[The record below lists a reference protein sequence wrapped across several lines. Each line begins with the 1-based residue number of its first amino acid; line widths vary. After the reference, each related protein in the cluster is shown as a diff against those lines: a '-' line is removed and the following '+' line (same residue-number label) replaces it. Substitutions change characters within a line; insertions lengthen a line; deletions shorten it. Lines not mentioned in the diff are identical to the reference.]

1 MSEWQK
7 GLVSIVVPTYFS
19 EKYLEKCLQ
28 CIVEQTYPNL
38 EVIICD
44 GASKDETRE
53 IISGFE
59 KKYPFV
65 RCIDKE
71 NEGVSAS
78 RNLGIEH
85 ARGEYLQF
93 VDSDDF
99 LLPDACETMVRA
111 LEETGASMCIAG
123 FRILKTGE
131 ERRPLPGVYE
141 GAEDFAKHLPEYYFY
156 KKNCMNTP
164 WNKLYRRE
172 GLEARF
178 PRELSMGEDLMF
190 NLQAIKSAER
200 IAVIPDL
207 VYEYNNVND
216 QSLAY
221 RYREDGFE
229 IETMLHKHMMEFAKE
244 YGADTNILYANYLF
258 GLKTKMTALVHKSGL
273 SGREC
278 RKKIKDWMSN
288 PAVQELTGNYRPDRK
303 KDRILLSFMKNAN
316 GIGVANNICV
326 ANARLLYLYYKWMA

>member
-19 EKYLEKCLQ
+19 EKYLEKCLES
-28 CIVEQTYPNL
+28 IVKQTYPKL

-44 GASKDETRE
+44 GASRDRTRE

-59 KKYPFV
+59 KSYPFV

-78 RNLGIEH
+78 RNLGIENT
-85 ARGEYLQF
+85 RGEYLQF

-99 LLPDACETMVRA
+99 LLPDACEIMVRT
-111 LEETGASMCIAG
+111 LEETGASLCIAG

-131 ERRPLPGVYE
+131 ERCPLPGVYE
-141 GAEDFAKHLPEYYFY
+141 GAAEFARHLPEYYYY

-164 WNKLYRRE
+164 WNKMYRRE
-172 GLEARF
+172 GLTARF
-178 PRELSMGEDLMF
+178 PKELSMGEDLMF
-190 NLQAIKSAER
+190 NLQVIKGAGR
-200 IAVIPDL
+200 IAVIPNL

-229 IETMLHKHMMEFAKE
+229 IETMLHKKMMEFAEE
-244 YGADTNILYANYLF
+244 YGVDTDVLYANYLF
-258 GLKTKMTALVHKSGL
+258 GLKAKMTALVHKSGL
-273 SGREC
+273 PGREC
-278 RKKIKDWMSN
+278 RKKIKGWMGDA
-288 PAVQELTGNYRPDRK
+288 AVQELTENYHTDRK
-303 KDRILLSFMKNAN
+303 KDRILLSFMKNAR
-316 GIGVANNICV
+316 GM
-326 ANARLLYLYYKWMA
+326 LLYLYYKWMA